1 MTTTTIAY
9 TTNTAELVRGTGGM
23 ATVDSVETSVGPRS
37 GILRVPVDTPVQGT
51 GWTLAT
57 DLRVDIEYG
66 PSGVT
71 AWSPAVD
78 DYGHG
83 ASSFEAVRNL
93 LLSLV
98 DFRESLERRNLEG
111 NLSEELSDLL
121 TTLKLLLR
129 NQ

>member
-1 MTTTTIAY
+1 MTTATAH
-9 TTNTAELVRGTGGM
+9 TTNTAVLVHGTGVM
-23 ATVDSVETSVGPRS
+23 ATVDSVETSVGPRL
-37 GILRVPVDTPVQGT
+37 GTLRVPELTPVLGT
-51 GWTLAT
+51 GWMLAT
-57 DLRVDIEYG
+57 DLRVDLEYG

-83 ASSFEAVRNL
+83 GSSFEAVRNL

-111 NLSEELSDLL
+111 NLSEELSHLL
-121 TTLKLLLR
+121 TILKVLLR

>member
-1 MTTTTIAY
+1 MTTTIAY
-9 TTNTAELVRGTGGM
+9 TTNAAELVHGTGGM
-23 ATVDSVETSVGPRS
+23 PTVQSVETSIGPRS
-37 GILRVPVDTPVQGT
+37 GTLRIPQETPVRGT
-51 GWTLAT
+51 RWTLAT
-57 DLRVDIEYG
+57 DLGVDLEYD

-71 AWSPAVD
+71 AWSPAID
-78 DYGHG
+78 EYGHG
-83 ASSFEAVRNL
+83 ANSLEAVHNL

-121 TTLKLLLR
+121 STLKILLR

>member
-1 MTTTTIAY
+1 MTTTRAY
-9 TTNTAELVRGTGGM
+9 TTNTAELVRGTGGI

-37 GILRVPVDTPVQGT
+37 WTLRIPQDTPVQGT
-51 GWTLAT
+51 GWMLAT
-57 DLRVDIEYG
+57 DLRVDLEYG

-83 ASSFEAVRNL
+83 ASSSEAVHNL

-121 TTLKLLLR
+121 STLRILLK
-129 NQ
+129 NE